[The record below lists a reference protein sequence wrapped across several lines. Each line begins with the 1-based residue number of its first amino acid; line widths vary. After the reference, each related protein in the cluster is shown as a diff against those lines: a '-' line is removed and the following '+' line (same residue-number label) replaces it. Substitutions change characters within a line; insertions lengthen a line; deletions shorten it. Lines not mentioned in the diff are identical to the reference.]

1 MPFSPEATVTR
12 SSRESKGRAFGA
24 SFALLLCVLSNA
36 GAVEGA
42 GNATQPPA
50 KANPAATNA
59 VVPHTAT
66 VGMYLFD
73 LRNLNPAAGTFTCDF
88 WIWSQS
94 QDAANIISDL
104 QFINAERVVWYVEGK
119 PDAKGINC
127 YKRRGTGTFRTVW
140 RLADYPFDAQK
151 LVIAL
156 EYSLRDSSK
165 LILQPDT
172 TNSGISDKNLPPD
185 WKLTGFSIKPENVV
199 FASNLGDPNL
209 QSGHGDFSRLI
220 ATVDI
225 ARNNPA
231 EFWGLTSTAYVAAIL
246 MLFSFFMDAELAGT
260 RYALLGAAFLATVL
274 SLKTTVSGLG
284 EFGTRADQ
292 IHFIVIGFIFGALVC
307 TLILNTLFHRK
318 VDPHKIRIY
327 SAFGALAFFVAFI
340 LSNIILLRHN
350 AVL

>member
-1 MPFSPEATVTR
+1 
-12 SSRESKGRAFGA
+12 
-24 SFALLLCVLSNA
+24 LLSNA
-36 GAVEGA
+36 EAVEGTGSGPQA
-42 GNATQPPA
+42 SADKNSQGAA
-50 KANPAATNA
+50 VKANPVATNA
-59 VVPHTAT
+59 VTPHTAT
-66 VGMYLFD
+66 IGMYLFD

-104 QFINAERVVWYVEGK
+104 QFINAERMVWYVEGK
-119 PDAKGINC
+119 PDAKGVNC
-127 YKRRGTGTFRTVW
+127 YKRRGTGTFRTNW

-151 LVIAL
+151 LVIAM

-209 QSGHGDFSRLI
+209 QAGHGDFSRLI

-225 ARNNPA
+225 SRNNPA

-274 SLKTTVSGLG
+274 SLKSTVSGLG

-318 VDPHKIRIY
+318 VNPHKIRIY
-327 SAFGALAFFVAFI
+327 SAFGGLVLFVAFI
-340 LSNIILLRHN
+340 LSNIILLRHH

>member
-1 MPFSPEATVTR
+1 MKR
-12 SSRESKGRAFGA
+12 RAPRTA
-24 SFALLLCVLSNA
+24 SLALLLCLAIHAV
-36 GAVEGA
+36 AVESETPGA
-42 GNATQPPA
+42 KQPSGKNAPTAPS
-50 KANPAATNA
+50 KANTVATPQVTPNAATI
-59 VVPHTAT
+59 
-66 VGMYLFD
+66 GMYLFD

-127 YKRRGTGTFRTVW
+127 YKRRGTGTFRTHW
-140 RLADYPFDAQK
+140 KLTDYPFDAQK

-172 TNSGISDKNLPPD
+172 TNSRISDKNLPPD

-307 TLILNTLFHRK
+307 TLALNTLFHRK

-327 SAFGALAFFVAFI
+327 SAFGALVFFAAFV
-340 LSNIILLRHN
+340 LSNLILLRHH